1 MADDLQQVKK
11 RLEELAARSSGRG
24 AYVSSEFLTPAEQ
37 ALLLSLRLP
46 APCSLEGGYP
56 QAERRIAWFG
66 DSNSCGWEQAPP
78 LMWLEIAPK
87 SAKFSEDLTHR
98 DFLGALMHLGLRRE
112 VLGDLL
118 LQGGRAW
125 LCCLDT
131 VGDYI
136 CRQLDTVRH
145 TAVAA
150 LPCAAPPESALPQ
163 PKETEI
169 VVASP
174 RLDALVAAVY
184 RLSRSESQALFQRE
198 LVFVNSLPA
207 RSPSAEAR
215 PGDLISVRGHGRFY
229 YDGTLRETKKGRLR
243 AALRV
248 F

>member
-1 MADDLQQVKK
+1 MDDLQQVKK
-11 RLEELAARSSGRG
+11 RLEELAGRSAGRN

-37 ALLLSLRLP
+37 TLLVSLRLP
-46 APCSLEGGYP
+46 GPYSLEGGYP

-66 DSNSCGWEQAPP
+66 SEDLCGWPQEAP

-87 SAKFSEDLTHR
+87 SAKFAEDLAHR
-98 DFLGALMHLGLRRE
+98 DFLGALMNLGLRRE

-118 LQGGRAW
+118 LRDGKAW

-136 CRQLDTVRH
+136 CRQLETVRR
-145 TAVAA
+145 TAVVVS
-150 LPCAAPPESALPQ
+150 PCPAPPENALPQ
-163 PKETEI
+163 PKQAQI
-169 VVASP
+169 VVASA

-184 RLSRSESQALFQRE
+184 RLSRSESQALFDKE
-198 LVFVNSLPA
+198 LIFVNSLLA
-207 RSPSAEAR
+207 KSASMEAK

-229 YDGTLRETKKGRLR
+229 YDGIDRETKKGRLR
-243 AALRV
+243 ADVRV